1 MPKKSSSTD
10 FGKAFTE
17 LQGIADWFEHE
28 EPDLEKGLEKFERAM
43 ELAALCRE
51 RLAEAEQKIE
61 QVKKKVTSQES
72 RVTSSG
78 SGDS

>member
-1 MPKKSSSTD
+1 MPKKSPSTD

-17 LQGIADWFEHE
+17 LQAIADWFERE

-51 RLAEAEQKIE
+51 RLASAEQRIE
-61 QVKKKVTSQES
+61 DIKKKVHTES
-72 RVTSSG
+72 
-78 SGDS
+78 